1 MLKVGITGGIGSGK
15 SVVCRVFETLGIPVF
30 SADDA
35 AKHVMQHDAT
45 LVAAIKAL
53 LGDVYTNGHPDRD
66 RISALV
72 YNNTALLQQLNALV
86 HPATIAY
93 ANEWMARQ
101 QAPYVIKEA
110 AIFFESGSNKGM
122 DVMVGVSAPRALRAA
137 RAMQRSHVT
146 ADKVQAIM
154 DRQMDDDQKMQLCD
168 HIIINDD
175 HTAVLPQVLHL
186 HHLFLQQAARTA

>member
-53 LGDVYTNGHPDRD
+53 LGDVYTNGRPDRD

-93 ANEWMARQ
+93 ANEWMAR
-101 QAPYVIKEA
+101 
-110 AIFFESGSNKGM
+110 
-122 DVMVGVSAPRALRAA
+122 
-137 RAMQRSHVT
+137 
-146 ADKVQAIM
+146 
-154 DRQMDDDQKMQLCD
+154 
-168 HIIINDD
+168 
-175 HTAVLPQVLHL
+175 
-186 HHLFLQQAARTA
+186 